1 MIRRFCVALSGVV
14 SSTTRQAVVADN
26 IANSTSYLIG
36 RPEAATPSPG
46 LIATGG

>member
-1 MIRRFCVALSGVV
+1 MIRGFYAALSGVV
-14 SSTTRQAVVADN
+14 SSTTRQAVVTHN

-36 RPEAATPSPG
+36 RPEAATPCPG